1 MSTILE
7 MTTRRA
13 NMSNTSRSVPSLV
26 LGCLF
31 LWSCGRSDGSNVSSS
46 ALQQACSS
54 YADIYRQ
61 REANCYGVAAEPNI
75 STLKARQTE
84 ACVLTFDLAVR
95 SGAEAEIL
103 RFAA

>member
-1 MSTILE
+1 
-7 MTTRRA
+7 
-13 NMSNTSRSVPSLV
+13 MSNTSRSVPSLV